1 MPPRV
6 LHLSTYDVRGG
17 AARSAY
23 ALHRSMV
30 AAGIDSTMQVALK
43 TVDDPTVAGTPQEA
57 ARRSPAGLRFLAAND
72 LEHRMWGLQHSAIDI
87 WRSPGY
93 FGSLSARSINATDAD
108 VVNIH
113 WATDGFLSIREIGR
127 ITKPV
132 VWSLCDMWPFS
143 GSEHYGSDAPDA
155 RWRTGYTKD
164 NRPPDERGFDL
175 DLHAWE
181 RKRKWWTRER
191 HVVTASTWMNNATHA
206 SALMR
211 DWPTH
216 QIPHVIDC
224 DTFQPMEMREA
235 RAALGLPQDVPLIL
249 FIASGGIN
257 DGRKGWD
264 LLEGALPAVRQ
275 AHPDAEVVIIGTAT
289 PGYETADRTPIHWIG
304 DVHGDEELARY
315 YCAADVTAVPSRDDN
330 MPLTAMEAQ
339 SCGRPVVSFAIGG
352 LPDSVSHQQT
362 GYLANPYDVADLATG
377 LTQALDDSH
386 GMNVWSQAARLRAV
400 QTWSPQVVVPQY
412 LAVYE
417 QACR

>member
-1 MPPRV
+1 MPPSV

-23 ALHRSMV
+23 ALHRAMV
-30 AAGIDSTMQVALK
+30 DAGIDSTMQVALK
-43 TVDDPTVAGTPQEA
+43 TVDDPTVVGTLQSH

-72 LEHRMWGLQHSAIDI
+72 LEHRMWGLQRSEVDT
-87 WRSPGY
+87 WRSPAY

-113 WATDGFLSIREIGR
+113 WATDGFLSTREIGR

-164 NRPPDERGFDL
+164 NRPPDEHGFDL
-175 DLHAWE
+175 DRHVWQ
-181 RKRKWWTRER
+181 RKRKWWTRQR
-191 HVVTASTWMNNATHA
+191 QVVTASTWMNNATRA

-216 QIPHVIDC
+216 QIPHLIDC

-264 LLEGALPAVRQ
+264 LLEEALPQVRQ
-275 AHPDAEVVIIGTAT
+275 AHPNAEVVIIGTAT

-315 YCAADVTAVPSRDDN
+315 YSAADVTAVPSRDDN

-339 SCGRPVVSFAIGG
+339 SCGRAVVSFAIGG

-377 LTQALDDSH
+377 LTQALDDSQ

-400 QTWSPQVVVPQY
+400 LTWSPEVVVPQY

-417 QACR
+417 QAFR

>member
-1 MPPRV
+1 
-6 LHLSTYDVRGG
+6 
-17 AARSAY
+17 
-23 ALHRSMV
+23 MV
-30 AAGIDSTMQVALK
+30 DAGIDSTMQVALK
-43 TVDDPTVAGTPQEA
+43 TVDDPTVVGALQSH

-72 LEHRMWGLQHSAIDI
+72 LEHRMWGLQRSEVDT
-87 WRSPGY
+87 WRSPAY

-164 NRPPDERGFDL
+164 NRPPDEHGFDL
-175 DLHAWE
+175 DRHAWE
-181 RKRKWWTRER
+181 RKRKWWTRQR
-191 HVVTASTWMNNATHA
+191 QVVTASTWMNIATSE

-216 QIPHVIDC
+216 QIPHLIDC
-224 DTFQPMEMREA
+224 DTFRPMEMREA
-235 RAALGLPQDVPLIL
+235 RQTLGLPQDVPLIL

-257 DGRKGWD
+257 DGRKGWR
-264 LLEGALPAVRQ
+264 LLEAALPAVRQ
-275 AHPDAEVVIIGTAT
+275 THPDAEVVIIGTAT
-289 PGYETADRTPIHWIG
+289 PGYETPERTPIHWIG
-304 DVHGDEELARY
+304 DIHGDEQLARY
-315 YCAADVTAVPSRDDN
+315 YNAANVTAVPSRDDN

-339 SCGRPVVSFAIGG
+339 SCGRAVVSFAIGG

-362 GYLANPYDVADLATG
+362 GYLAKPYEVDDLATG
-377 LTQALDDSH
+377 LTQAIDDST
-386 GMNVWSQAARLRAV
+386 GMNVWSQAARLRAE
-400 QTWSPQVVVPQY
+400 QTWSRQAVVPQY
-412 LAVYE
+412 LDVYE